1 MILLKNS
8 LFWLAAF
15 YGKHNASENP
25 FRDAFAI
32 LAALALRT
40 PKEELALV
48 ARFGQPYTDY
58 MARTGR
64 FIPRITKK

>member
-1 MILLKNS
+1 MES
-8 LFWLAAF
+8 TMP
-15 YGKHNASENP
+15 SENP
-25 FRDAFAI
+25 FR
-32 LAALALRT
+32 AALAIVTALIIRT

-48 ARFGQPYTDY
+48 ARFGQPYTDN